1 MKNYR
6 ISTHNH
12 LLNHSH
18 AKQMYTFGHGER
30 FPKISRNG
38 YSDTIYNLP
47 SQKIKRYAGMGYGS
61 RSDFTAAHKHDNPNF
76 YAVKRE
82 FDLDN
87 LHGPFFSIT
96 GKSTYVQ
103 NDKYKLGP
111 GTYNF
116 TKPFGWGAPSFSLK
130 GRDGPS
136 VFKIKKEGP
145 GPGAYRSFTM
155 SNNGKYANSKIKN
168 IHVYDFGHG
177 KGHVGL
183 NSKSFTPGPNYNLPS
198 LTGGNYFNS
207 KYKNIR
213 NITFGG
219 RTTFVDS
226 RRDYPGPG
234 SYTPFSEFGFLT
246 EQNWMRKKK
255 KNKLNK
261 KKKKGDDKKEDDKKK
276 DEKNNKKKDENK
288 KNDDD
293 NDFYVE
299 KEEKEENIQQKDD
312 DFGGNNNEKNN
323 EDANDRI
330 EDKNENNN
338 QNDDDER

>member
-38 YSDTIYNLP
+38 YSDSIYNLP

-61 RSDFTAAHKHDNPNF
+61 RSDFTAAHRHDNPNF

-96 GKSTYVQ
+96 GKNNYVQ
-103 NDKYKLGP
+103 TDKNKPGP
-111 GTYNF
+111 GMYNF

-136 VFKIKKEGP
+136 VFKIKKDGP
-145 GPGAYRSFTM
+145 GPGAYRPFTM
-155 SNNGKYANSKIKN
+155 SNNGRYANSKIKN
-168 IHVYDFGHG
+168 IHVFDFGHG
-177 KGHVGL
+177 KGHVDL
-183 NSKSFTPGPNYNLPS
+183 NAKSYTPGPNYNLPS
-198 LTGGNYFNS
+198 LTGGHYFNS

-246 EQNWMRKKK
+246 EQNWMKKKKK
-255 KNKLNK
+255 KNKKKKNKDENDNK
-261 KKKKGDDKKEDDKKK
+261 KKE
-276 DEKNNKKKDENK
+276 EKNNKKDDK
-288 KNDDD
+288 KKEEKKDDD
-293 NDFYVE
+293 KNDFYVE
-299 KEEKEENIQQKDD
+299 NEEREENLNQKDD
-312 DFGGNNNEKNN
+312 DYGGNNDEKN
-323 EDANDRI
+323 E
-330 EDKNENNN
+330 EKKEENNN
-338 QNDDDER
+338 ENEEKNQEN